1 MEKLKLTRVGANQW
15 GHIAYKDESTGKFY
29 LDINNGDSDKPDLY
43 DCHPSDDMDGE
54 PGCPVTREYEIINP
68 FSEREK
74 REKEYEFQYMMLSRL
89 RGECIAYFGNTGDE
103 GQDGMD
109 CRYRNEQFIWGKDI
123 KVLVAE
129 IKRLWEQIPADIKP
143 EWLTWEQITEYE
155 RRANE

>member
-1 MEKLKLTRVGANQW
+1 
-15 GHIAYKDESTGKFY
+15 
-29 LDINNGDSDKPDLY
+29 
-43 DCHPSDDMDGE
+43 
-54 PGCPVTREYEIINP
+54 
-68 FSEREK
+68 
-74 REKEYEFQYMMLSRL
+74 MMLSRL

-103 GQDGMD
+103 GKDGMD